1 MVNGIITLL
10 ILSGIVNKEMKKE
23 KGIQH
28 ETFKIPLMDMSG
40 KESNSLYDLLLSEL
54 AKNMALSVTVLDLI
68 NFREPKLI
76 YLMYLNIKLTENK
89 NTIYLCGRNQFG
101 LLCTWYLAK

>member
-1 MVNGIITLL
+1 MVNGIITFL

-28 ETFKIPLMDMSG
+28 ETFKRPLMDMSG
-40 KESNSLYDLLLSEL
+40 KESNSLYDLVLSEL

-68 NFREPKLI
+68 NFREPKLFI
-76 YLMYLNIKLTENK
+76 FLNINLTENK
-89 NTIYLCGRNQFG
+89 NTICLCGRNQFS
-101 LLCTWYLAK
+101 LQCTWYLAK

>member
-1 MVNGIITLL
+1 MVNGIITFL

-40 KESNSLYDLLLSEL
+40 IESNSLYDLVLSEL
-54 AKNMALSVTVLDLI
+54 AKNMALIVTVLDLI

-76 YLMYLNIKLTENK
+76 YLNIKLTENK

-101 LLCTWYLAK
+101 LLCAWYLAK